1 MISLLRMRPYRTLLI
16 AQVVALLGTGLATI
30 ALSLLAY
37 DLAGEDAGLVLG
49 TALAIKMLA
58 YVGVA
63 PIAGAFADRVP
74 RRALLISMDV
84 VRAVIA
90 LLLPFVDQ
98 VWQIYLLIFLLQ
110 ASSAAF
116 TPVFQATIPDIL
128 PDERDYTKA
137 LSLSRL
143 AYDLESLISPML
155 GAALLTVMS
164 FHWLFVGTAF
174 GFAASAGLV
183 FSCVLPRIPPAEK
196 DDGIYGQMTQGFRL
210 FLATPRLRG
219 LLALDGTVACAG
231 AIVIVN
237 TVVLVQ
243 GAMARDATSVAIAF
257 TAFGLGSMVAALGLP
272 KLLEHL
278 SDRAVMLTGGIA
290 LVFFLPA
297 GGSLFHGTVPSWPAF
312 LSIWFLLGTGYS
324 AVLTPTGRLLR
335 RSADA
340 RDRTAVYSAQFALS
354 HACWLVT
361 YPLAGWLGTQLAM
374 SSVFYVLAVL
384 AGVTVALAFVVW
396 PQEAHMPRAP
406 EN

>member
-1 MISLLRMRPYRTLLI
+1 MISLLRKRLYRTLLI
-16 AQVVALLGTGLATI
+16 AQMVALLGTGLATI

-37 DLAGEDAGLVLG
+37 DLAGPDAGLVLG
-49 TALAIKMLA
+49 TALAIKMVA

-63 PIAGAFADRVP
+63 PIAGAFADRIP

-84 VRAVIA
+84 VRAGIA

-128 PDERDYTKA
+128 PDEREYTKA

-183 FSCVLPRIPPAEK
+183 FSCILPRIPKSEK
-196 DDGIYGQMTQGFRL
+196 ENGIYGQMTRGFRL

-243 GAMARDATSVAIAF
+243 GTMARDDTSVAIAF
-257 TAFGLGSMVAALGLP
+257 TAFGLGSMTAALGLP
-272 KLLEHL
+272 RLLDRL
-278 SDRAVMLTGGIA
+278 SDRTVMLAGGIA
-290 LVFFLPA
+290 LAAILPA
-297 GGSLFHGTVPSWPAF
+297 GGFLFHSTVPSWPAF
-312 LSIWFLLGTGYS
+312 LLIWFLLGVGYS

-340 RDRTAVYSAQFALS
+340 QDRTAVFSAQFALS

-374 SSVFYVLAVL
+374 SSVFYALAVM
-384 AGVTVALAFVVW
+384 AGVTVVLAIVVW
-396 PQEAHMPRAP
+396 PQDAHTARVP
-406 EN
+406 ER